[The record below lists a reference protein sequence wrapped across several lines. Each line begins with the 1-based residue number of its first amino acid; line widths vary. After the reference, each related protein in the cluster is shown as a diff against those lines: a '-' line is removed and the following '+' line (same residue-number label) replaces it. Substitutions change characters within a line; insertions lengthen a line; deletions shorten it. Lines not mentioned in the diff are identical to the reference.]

1 MKLIEL
7 HLLVDDGLRYTYENE
22 HIVIN
27 PMQISK
33 ITALPESDLN
43 EESKNAL
50 KKEEP
55 FAAFTSNSVLSPSE
69 IKMIDGD
76 LIQVAESMSYIMA
89 LI

>member
-1 MKLIEL
+1 MNLIEL
-7 HLLVDDGLRYTYENE
+7 HLLVDDGIEYTYQNE
-22 HIVIN
+22 HVVIN

-33 ITALPESDLN
+33 ITTLPESDLN

-55 FAAFTSNSVLSPSE
+55 FVASNTVLSPSE

-76 LIQVAESMSYIMA
+76 LIPVAESMSYIMA